1 MSSHTSLT
9 EWEVLNM
16 LELGVEHGVII
27 ERLVETGDWSTSGA
41 NEIVRFMTR
50 GPDPLMNAH
59 VPLPRP
65 RRARDPRGAGFRK
78 RSWA

>member
-41 NEIVRFMTR
+41 NDRPVY
-50 GPDPLMNAH
+50 D
-59 VPLPRP
+59 PRP
-65 RRARDPRGAGFRK
+65 RPADERPRAAPTAQAGTRPEG
-78 RSWA
+78 RRIP